1 MCGPRRHRNDQDR
14 LQFSIYLKG
23 RMKLPE
29 SVLVAGT
36 ARAAQTSERE
46 KGRTDGEVQEA
57 EEAQAGRDP

>member
-29 SVLVAGT
+29 SVLQ
-36 ARAAQTSERE
+36 ARPPYGMADLYRIRAFLL
-46 KGRTDGEVQEA
+46 V
-57 EEAQAGRDP
+57 